1 MINFGF
7 HDSFKS
13 MHKDAICRFPVRW
26 IYSCHRSESTRKKTC
41 KTHLC
46 AMGEKCYTITLET
59 LRLDIFSLF
68 CVIIRGILNIKVL
81 LTIPKFGLFSSFFS
95 LLAVSWGKVGCWLGS
110 KLFFPFFELTNHQR
124 CVPKCLLGMFYLRS
138 RPCHPIF
145 VKLSDLR
152 FLYTH

>member
-1 MINFGF
+1 MIVLNQCTKMCFASFQSGGF
-7 HDSFKS
+7 IA
-13 MHKDAICRFPVRW
+13 AIEVNPP
-26 IYSCHRSESTRKKTC
+26 ERK
-41 KTHLC
+41 H
-46 AMGEKCYTITLET
+46 AKCVSVQWGKNVIITLE
-59 LRLDIFSLF
+59 RLDIFSLF